1 MDEELPLSEILAPE
15 VLDELRSTARPTA
28 FQPAGIALAH
38 AVVALAEDDEE
49 LAVEAGRE
57 AKRLAPRSAAAREA
71 FGLGLYRTGAFKEAR
86 TELAAAQRLSGTADL
101 SALLADIER
110 ALERPEKAI
119 ELFEQADKAAMS
131 KDAAAELLVVAASAY
146 GDLGSPASG
155 VALIRRH
162 GEWPEQLRDHHL
174 RLAYTQGLLAEQA
187 GDADAA
193 RKAFSRLVEADPDF
207 FDAAERLD
215 RIGNA

>member
-28 FQPAGIALAH
+28 FQPAGTALAH

-71 FGLGLYRTGAFKEAR
+71 YGLGLYRTGAFKEAR
-86 TELAAAQRLSGTADL
+86 TELAAAQRMSGTADL

-119 ELFEQADKAAMS
+119 ELFEQADKASMS
-131 KDAAAELLVVAASAY
+131 KDATAELLVVAASAY
-146 GDLGSPASG
+146 GDLGRPASG
-155 VALIRRH
+155 VALIRRY

-174 RLAYTQGLLAEQA
+174 RVAYTQGLLAEQA
-187 GDADAA
+187 DDPDAA
-193 RKAFSRLVEADPDF
+193 RKAFSRVVEADPDF
-207 FDAAERLD
+207 FDAAERLE
-215 RIGNA
+215 RLGGG